1 MPNVY
6 RLEYFFSLNFLFYY
20 KASFLRLN
28 ARTVKTFLFAFKNT
42 YTCIYKSERFLL
54 REISKYF
61 LYRIILQFTVLHL
74 IMMTTLGIQIKGLR
88 ELELDP
94 FAVYLLCVH
103 P

>member
-28 ARTVKTFLFAFKNT
+28 ARTVKLLFAFKKYMHAFINQ
-42 YTCIYKSERFLL
+42 KDFLL
-54 REISKYF
+54 REISKSFYIELF
-61 LYRIILQFTVLHL
+61 QFTFVHL